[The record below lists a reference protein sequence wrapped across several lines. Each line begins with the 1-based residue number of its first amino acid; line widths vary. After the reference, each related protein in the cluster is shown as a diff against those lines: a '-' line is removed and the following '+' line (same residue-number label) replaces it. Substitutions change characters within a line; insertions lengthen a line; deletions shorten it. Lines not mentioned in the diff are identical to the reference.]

1 MSKNIQNNLRYE
13 RKWIF
18 ENGNYHDIL
27 NKALKSKFLF
37 RLHYPK
43 RFVNSLYFDDH
54 NHTSVRENLSGISD
68 RTKFRIRWYGK
79 NRFILNN
86 PKLEIKIKKN
96 FLNYK
101 KIYPLKNL
109 DGLTLK
115 NTNHIKLICGVVNN
129 ILKKQLLIATITTH
143 YERLYLISNNKKIR
157 VTLDYNLKGTNFNCN
172 FQNPIFRTC
181 GDLIIEFKYKKEYDN
196 YVRSNIKK
204 ISSRFSK
211 NSKYVYFALKS
222 S

>member
-1 MSKNIQNNLRYE
+1 MILADPVRLKRHRYPIRQKNIQNNLRYE

-43 RFVNSLYFDDH
+43 RYVNSLYFDDH
-54 NHTSVRENLSGISD
+54 NHTSVKENLSGISD
-68 RTKFRIRWYGK
+68 RAKFRIRWYGK

-96 FLNYK
+96 SLNYK

-157 VTLDYNLKGTNFNCN
+157 VTLDYNLNEIYYRLSITRF
-172 FQNPIFRTC
+172 T
-181 GDLIIEFKYKKEYDN
+181 YEYQWQ
-196 YVRSNIKK
+196 S
-204 ISSRFSK
+204 
-211 NSKYVYFALKS
+211 
-222 S
+222 